1 MLWSH
6 EIGHSL
12 RAWQVD
18 GQFKIHNM
26 ALPVPYT
33 TMHLSDDINLVDEAL
48 SVTAGFEVNYMTV
61 RDIQNNFI
69 TQNGIYNEDLAL
81 SFAHRVLYPLYISL
95 IVPMDANDPEA
106 WLNPAGDP
114 AHIALLV
121 SKNYSDD
128 PTIMPDGTVNPELVD
143 LYNQSAIFASFF
155 SLLDPQFYKEV
166 GAAFGKNKTRRP
178 TFLIGDH
185 NNGWTYGTL
194 FNASPL
200 GYELYMNNYI
210 HFNGNKFSV
219 YAKYGNPYKNYGIGI
234 GWDNMISAQKL
245 SISSKIEAWDQD
257 LFNKGISGEITLES
271 KLSTHMGTSLTLG
284 YKTEGYV
291 LGKQLDKGVNFGI
304 GLIYY
309 AKY

>member
-1 MLWSH
+1 MINRVLQIRFTKKTMLRLQYIIIFFTFASCGTVQAQDSLWVRKYQLSAYNQYDLRNSSINFLTANRALNDAFRQNIKPMMGEKLGNISYGIYSFAVTYLTMLWSH

-12 RAWQVD
+12 RARQVD

-33 TMHLSDDINLVDEAL
+33 TMHLSDDINLLDEAL

-194 FNASPL
+194 FNA
-200 GYELYMNNYI
+200 
-210 HFNGNKFSV
+210 
-219 YAKYGNPYKNYGIGI
+219 
-234 GWDNMISAQKL
+234 
-245 SISSKIEAWDQD
+245 
-257 LFNKGISGEITLES
+257 
-271 KLSTHMGTSLTLG
+271 
-284 YKTEGYV
+284 
-291 LGKQLDKGVNFGI
+291 
-304 GLIYY
+304 
-309 AKY
+309 